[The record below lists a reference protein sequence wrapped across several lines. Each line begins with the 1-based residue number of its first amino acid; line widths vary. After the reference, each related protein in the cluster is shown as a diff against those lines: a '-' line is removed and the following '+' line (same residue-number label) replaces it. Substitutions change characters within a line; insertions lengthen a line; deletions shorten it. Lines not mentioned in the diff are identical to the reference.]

1 MPPKKVKAKNNSRT
15 SEDDL
20 RPCELD
26 IQYNPDIIEN
36 LLTDLKTQ
44 VDASCNQI
52 QKDSDFMI
60 TSMQQ
65 AFHLELIKLP
75 SQVKKMTVKRF
86 KEEFGNSIE
95 AVARGAM
102 GGPSTLNPVPSTNA
116 TTTSS
121 KLVFQTPSHHHK
133 SNLAS
138 FRNPKEG
145 EIILSENG
153 SPLGE
158 FKTVVKAP
166 KSNMSSIMPPTPA
179 NPGVY
184 LRLKG
189 EIIDIDSVDDNMTA
203 ETKQDAI
210 LQVQSI
216 MTNMQEMMAKLT
228 QKG

>member
-1 MPPKKVKAKNNSRT
+1 MPPKKGKAKKNART

-20 RPCELD
+20 KPFEID
-26 IQYNPDIIEN
+26 IQYNPDIIDN
-36 LLTDLKTQ
+36 LLSDLKIQ
-44 VDASCNQI
+44 VDANCNQI

-75 SQVKKMTVKRF
+75 SQVKKMTVRRF

-102 GGPSTLNPVPSTNA
+102 GGPSTLNPVPTTN
-116 TTTSS
+116 S
-121 KLVFQTPSHHHK
+121 KMSKSKSVFQTPSHHQK
-133 SNLAS
+133 TNLAN

-158 FKTVVKAP
+158 FNTVVKAP
-166 KSNMSSIMPPTPA
+166 KSDMSSIIPPT
-179 NPGVY
+179 PGVY
-184 LRLKG
+184 LPLKG
-189 EIIDIDSVDDNMTA
+189 EIIDIDSVDIDNMSA
-203 ETKQDAI
+203 EIKEDAI

-216 MTNMQEMMAKLT
+216 MSNMQEMMAKLT